1 MVTVLTDSGELEVTG
16 AQASTTTLWCPARDA
31 EAATGWV
38 AKPEG
43 LCRGSVCVPL
53 PAGRERELVDGDR
66 IDLAAFWRH
75 LGRLA
80 VSSEAGDVWV
90 LGQAARDRSTALASL
105 EAPDFALPDPS
116 GRVHRLSDHRGK
128 KVLLVTWASW

>member
-1 MVTVLTDSGELEVTG
+1 MVTVLTDSGEFELTG
-16 AQASTTTLWCPARDA
+16 AQASTTTLWSSARDA

-43 LCRGSVCVPL
+43 LCRGPVCVPL
-53 PAGRERELVDGDR
+53 PAGREREFVDGGR
-66 IDLAAFWRH
+66 IDLAALWRH
-75 LGRLA
+75 LGQPA

-90 LGQAARDRSTALASL
+90 LGEAGRDRSAALASL
-105 EAPDFALPDPS
+105 EAPDFALPDQT